1 MSLRLLRACAVAV
14 ALSTIIGCAHHPAAR
29 SLTAAVDR
37 ASAAPTGSSSSR
49 GGRVFAM
56 QCAMCHGSGGTAGP
70 LGPSLRGERTRKS
83 LAAVIAAIKH
93 PTPPMPKLFPGTLT
107 AQDVADLGAYV
118 QSL

>member
-1 MSLRLLRACAVAV
+1 MA
-14 ALSTIIGCAHHPAAR
+14 GCAHHAAVR
-29 SLTAAVDR
+29 SLTAAVDQR
-37 ASAAPTGSSSSR
+37 SAAPMDSSGSR

-56 QCAMCHGSGGTAGP
+56 QCAMCHGSDGVGGP
-70 LGPSLRGERTRKS
+70 VGPSLRGERTRKS